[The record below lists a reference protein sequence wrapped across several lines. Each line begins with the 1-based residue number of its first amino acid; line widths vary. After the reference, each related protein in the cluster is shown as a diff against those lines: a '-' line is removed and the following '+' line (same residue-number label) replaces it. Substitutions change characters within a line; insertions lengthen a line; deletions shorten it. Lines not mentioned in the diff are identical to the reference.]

1 MASETQ
7 DTQHSD
13 IVNQSAKPN
22 LAPDDSSNPGI
33 ENTLV
38 ENPIVENSG
47 FWTRT
52 LIWGKRVGL
61 EKKLATALLIAAS
74 ISGITTF
81 LALSGDL
88 SQAIDPKNLLLLL
101 TTDFIFLMG
110 LIAIVVRRLV
120 LLWLERKRGLAGS
133 KLHSRLVG
141 LFSIVAV
148 TPTIIVAVVS
158 VGFFEF
164 GLKGWFN
171 ERVSTAVKESYAVAE
186 AYLEEHRQGITA
198 DALSV
203 SYDITQ
209 TLNSFIQD
217 EPQFD
222 EFLTER
228 ANQLNLT
235 EVVVFDRS
243 GQVQGKAAFSFLL
256 NFAPDIPDFALNN
269 AINGEVVILA
279 AENNDRVR
287 ALVYLGGFD
296 GSFLIVGRLI
306 DPNILKHIERAKE
319 AVSLYTDLEGQRSGF
334 VLTFAMI
341 FAIVALMIL
350 LASVWV
356 GLAFS
361 NNLTVPIGN
370 LIAAAEKVR
379 EGNLDTR
386 VISNQAEDEIGRLSR
401 TFNLMTGEL
410 QRQQQELLSTNSQL
424 DERTR
429 FIEAVLGGVTAGV
442 IGLNSKGEITLP
454 NRSATAFF
462 VDQFD
467 DLRGK
472 HISEVMPEVSEFV
485 EEAKSRPLRHIEKH
499 IPYVQ
504 GNGIQRTLL
513 LRAVAELGDDFEIIG
528 FVITFDDI
536 TELVSA
542 QRKAAWSDVA
552 RRIAHEIKN
561 PLTPIQLSAE
571 RLKRKYLKEID
582 SDKKTFELCIDTIIR
597 HVTDIGTMVNE
608 FSSFARMPVPR
619 MKDTNLNKLIR
630 EAIFL
635 QDTSHPDIKFETIL
649 PEGNVVISCDPEQIN
664 RALTNLLL
672 NAAESIEGKIE
683 DNPSLKGANNQSI
696 ICLKLS
702 VMNDVTTMTIQ
713 DTGKGLP
720 SGDREKLTEPY
731 VTNRVKGTGL
741 GLAIVK
747 KIMEDHGGYLVL
759 EDNLDQT
766 GDVIGAQA
774 NLVFPEQA

>member
-1 MASETQ
+1 MVTDSPADQTLKSRQ
-7 DTQHSD
+7 DVGSD
-13 IVNQSAKPN
+13 AITRP
-22 LAPDDSSNPGI
+22 
-33 ENTLV
+33 
-38 ENPIVENSG
+38 G
-47 FWTRT
+47 FWTRF
-52 LIWGKRVGL
+52 LVWAKRVGL
-61 EKKLATALLIAAS
+61 ERKLAVVLLISAS

-81 LALSGDL
+81 SALTGDL
-88 SQAIDPKNLLLLL
+88 SQAIDPKSLLFLL
-101 TTDFIFLMG
+101 TMDFILLMG

-120 LLWLERKRGLAGS
+120 LLWIERKRGLAGS

-158 VGFFEF
+158 VGFFEY
-164 GLKGWFN
+164 GLQGWFN

-186 AYLEEHRQGITA
+186 SYLQEHRQGITA

-203 SYDITQ
+203 SIDISQ
-209 TLNSFIQD
+209 SLNSLTQN
-217 EPQFD
+217 EELFD
-222 EFLTER
+222 EFLTDR

-235 EVVVFDRS
+235 ELVVFDQS
-243 GQVQGKAAFSFLL
+243 GQVQGKAAFSFML
-256 NFAPDIPDFALNN
+256 NFSPEIPEFAIKN
-269 AINGEVVILA
+269 AINGEVVILSA
-279 AENNDRVR
+279 DNDDRVR

-296 GSFLIVGRLI
+296 GSFLLVGRLI
-306 DPNILKHIERAKE
+306 DPNILKHIERAKK

-334 VLTFAMI
+334 VLTFALI

-361 NNLTVPIGN
+361 NNLSVPIGN

-379 EGNLDTR
+379 EGDLETR
-386 VISNQAEDEIGRLSR
+386 VTSSQTDDEIGKLSR

-410 QRQQQELLSTNSQL
+410 QRQQQELLRANNQL

-442 IGLNSKGEITLP
+442 IGLNVEGVITLP
-454 NRSATAFF
+454 NRSASAFF
-462 VDQFD
+462 AEHIEE
-467 DLRGK
+467 LRGK
-472 HISEVMPEVSEFV
+472 PISAVMPEVTELV
-485 EEAKSRPLRHIEKH
+485 NEARDRPLRPVEKH
-499 IPYVQ
+499 LPYIQ
-504 GNGIQRTLL
+504 ENGNQRTLL
-513 LRAVAELGDDFEIIG
+513 VRTVAELGDDFEIIG

-571 RLKRKYLKEID
+571 RLKRKYLKEIE
-582 SDKKTFELCIDTIIR
+582 SDKETFILCTDTIVR
-597 HVTDIGTMVNE
+597 HVTDIGRMVSE
-608 FSSFARMPVPR
+608 FSSFARMPVPVMTDTSLTKM
-619 MKDTNLNKLIR
+619 MKEAVFLHDTSQSSIRYETNL
-630 EAIFL
+630 
-635 QDTSHPDIKFETIL
+635 PDQEIIH
-649 PEGNVVISCDPEQIN
+649 SCDPEQVN

-683 DNPSLKGANNQSI
+683 ENPADDSAVISLTLHQSE
-696 ICLKLS
+696 
-702 VMNDVTTMTIQ
+702 NRTTITIA

-720 SGDREKLTEPY
+720 AGNREQLTEPY

-759 EDNLDQT
+759 DDNFDQN
-766 GDVIGAQA
+766 GKVIGARVQ
-774 NLVFPEQA
+774 LIFPDKA